1 MVTMRSCSGMKA
13 ESALSIVVLPEPVPP
28 EMMRFTLETT
38 EARRKPA
45 AASLMLPMRI
55 RSSTPKRSFWNLR
68 MVITGPPT
76 AIGESTMF
84 TREPS
89 GRRASTIGE
98 DSSRHRPTG
107 ATMRSAMRGTCAASR
122 KRAELT

>member
-13 ESALSIVVLPEPVPP
+13 ESALSIVVFPEPVPP
-28 EMMRFTLETT
+28 EMTRLTLETT
-38 EARRKPA
+38 AARRKPA
-45 AASLMLPMRI
+45 AASLRLPMRI
-55 RSSTPKRSFWNLR
+55 RSSMPKRSVWNLR
-68 MVITGPPT
+68 IVITGRPT
-76 AIGESTMF
+76 AIGESTML

-98 DSSRHRPTG
+98 DSSRRRPTG
-107 ATMRSAMRGTCAASR
+107 ATMRSAMRRTWAASR